1 MTRWERFLH
10 WLGFETT
17 ALAEIAAAPV
27 TSSSDGWETYGTGTR
42 ANDRDW
48 AEMEALYADA
58 LEAWRKHPQAR
69 RIIDTTTDHVLG
81 DGLQPQAPGQMG
93 RFIDQFWTHRQNRM
107 DLRLPSLVDEW
118 SRAGDLFVALF
129 RNSADGM
136 SYVRAIPKSHI
147 LKIVTAD
154 NDWEMELE
162 YHEKQGPG
170 EPARVWLSP
179 QHPDAATADA
189 VMCHYAINRPVGAL
203 WGDGDLAPIIP
214 WLLRYS
220 RMLEDRVQ
228 LNWAARVF
236 YWFVKV
242 PKAAVAATH
251 KKYSSNT
258 PSPGAIIVHD
268 ADEEWDMKTPNLG
281 GADAANDLQA
291 VRMMVAV
298 GAGQPPHWLADSM
311 DVNLATATAME
322 RAAVRHMKRRQQEV
336 ADMVIDLC
344 HVAYSRA
351 YGSTT
356 TRRLPSRDDIVVEL
370 PDISRDDNTNLATAG
385 RELADAFNSLA
396 TALGTDSPTLR
407 EESLRLFFQFIGE
420 GMDEGQIQA
429 IMDELEAAPEPE
441 VPPQLMPPEE
451 PADAPDPAAQ
461 EGDDGQR

>member
-1 MTRWERFLH
+1 M
-10 WLGFETT
+10 
-17 ALAEIAAAPV
+17 
-27 TSSSDGWETYGTGTR
+27 
-42 ANDRDW
+42 
-48 AEMEALYADA
+48 
-58 LEAWRKHPQAR
+58 
-69 RIIDTTTDHVLG
+69 
-81 DGLQPQAPGQMG
+81 
-93 RFIDQFWTHRQNRM
+93 
-107 DLRLPSLVDEW
+107 
-118 SRAGDLFVALF
+118 
-129 RNSADGM
+129 
-136 SYVRAIPKSHI
+136 
-147 LKIVTAD
+147 
-154 NDWEMELE
+154 
-162 YHEKQGPG
+162 
-170 EPARVWLSP
+170 
-179 QHPDAATADA
+179 
-189 VMCHYAINRPVGAL
+189 
-203 WGDGDLAPIIP
+203 
-214 WLLRYS
+214 
-220 RMLEDRVQ
+220 
-228 LNWAARVF
+228 F

-251 KKYSSNT
+251 KVQLQHAL
-258 PSPGAIIVHD
+258 PGAIIVHD

-281 GADAANDLQA
+281 RADAANDLQA